1 MSRSILTLAPLSGA
15 VLAALSL
22 STSPPTLAQDE
33 QDEVRVGLEEIIVT
47 ARFREENLQRTP
59 VAITAV
65 LGEELTA
72 MGFTNM
78 SEMGRAVPNAYFR
91 QGASPWGRS
100 NQVFIRGVGQGDFQF
115 TQEPRTATYIDD
127 VYYAS
132 VFGSVFDLLDLQQVE
147 VLRGPQGTLFGR
159 NAMGGAI
166 RIVSKKPEGGGTGNL
181 EATFG
186 DFDRVDLRGSFDQ
199 TLVEDKLFL
208 RVSGVSKHRDGYQQ
222 QLDFTCAMI
231 AQGTPQLAGLGD
243 GVVGWTPGVGPIMG
257 APNSAADNAFSFPS
271 VRPDGGAIER
281 SGLARKLS
289 EA

>member
-1 MSRSILTLAPLSGA
+1 M
-15 VLAALSL
+15 
-22 STSPPTLAQDE
+22 
-33 QDEVRVGLEEIIVT
+33 RVGLEEIIVT

-100 NQVFIRGVGQGDFQF
+100 NQVFIRGVGQADFQF

-243 GVVGWTPGVGPIMG
+243 GVVGWT
-257 APNSAADNAFSFPS
+257 ARR
-271 VRPDGGAIER
+271 RPDHGHAEQRRRQCLLIPVRAAGRRCDRAGLQGRRSRRRGRAGRARDVALGSER
-281 SGLARKLS
+281 SLRGEPHGPLLER
-289 EA
+289 